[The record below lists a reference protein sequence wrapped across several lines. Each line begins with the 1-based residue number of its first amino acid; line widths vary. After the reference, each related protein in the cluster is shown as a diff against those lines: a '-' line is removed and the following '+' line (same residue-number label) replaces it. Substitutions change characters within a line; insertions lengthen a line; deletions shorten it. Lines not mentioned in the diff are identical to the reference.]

1 MSNQPNLDDYIEVN
15 ERIIAFYEKYPE
27 GSLQGEWEV
36 TKLGDQQVIVYT
48 AKAYRKPLDHKPCI
62 GTASEPIP
70 GKTPYTKDS
79 ELMNCE
85 TSAWGR
91 ALAALGFE
99 VKRGIASRNEVAARN
114 GGDTEK
120 KSEPKKGFASDKQ
133 RGLFRAMLAKH
144 GGLDNEQV
152 ATCEAYAEATWAGT
166 RGGGIGRMIDRL
178 KNEREGAVEKT
189 AQDFLKVAKDWQA
202 KQTDLPAPATE
213 GLGEPEESPLV

>member
-1 MSNQPNLDDYIEVN
+1 VSSKPNLEDYVEVS
-15 ERIIAFYEKYPE
+15 ERLQAFIKEYPK
-27 GSLQGEWEV
+27 GSLQGEWELREV
-36 TKLGDQQVIVYT
+36 GEQTFLVFV
-48 AKAYRKPLDHKPCI
+48 AKAYRTPMDPRPGVGHAWEPYP
-62 GTASEPIP
+62 GT
-70 GKTPYTKDS
+70 TPYTRNS
-79 ELMNCE
+79 ELMVGE

-120 KSEPKKGFASDKQ
+120 KSESKKGFASDKQ

-178 KNEREGAVEKT
+178 KTEREGAVEKT

>member
-99 VKRGIASRNEVAARN
+99 VKRGIASRNEVADRN
-114 GGDTEK
+114 GGDAEK